1 MLLYLVM
8 THHAPAN
15 VTAQRKSIKETKN
28 INGHT
33 CRAIIIHETPE
44 YISADAG
51 NIQHVHY
58 PPVI

>member
-15 VTAQRKSIKETKN
+15 VTTQRKKHKETKN

-33 CRAIIIHETPE
+33 CRAILIHKTLE
-44 YISADAG
+44 
-51 NIQHVHY
+51 
-58 PPVI
+58 